1 MVHTGLGLVLDEL
14 RQNLAAVHG
23 GIFPHS
29 VLSSQHISLL
39 ASQKPLTMDEV
50 LLFLYF
56 RMLADDYFYICCTI
70 SYSLI
75 IASILQLE
83 EVLGKRIA
91 ERYGNEILAAITDYV
106 VEHPDDDATDN
117 AGAWV
122 APKAKKSA
130 ESPATGTTKAPP
142 SKRVTE
148 GSTSTKAP
156 STRPG
161 KRVSERTTTRSSSIK
176 DFLVKPD
183 AESGPNDQAVAEGSR
198 SGTTKTPT
206 KRLSLR
212 RPPVS
217 SSPLPA
223 TQKEESTKI
232 SSQRR
237 ECIDLDS
244 DSDQDEDQPR
254 ADGKELKSENW
265 SEDIIEETTSEEED
279 EFSLF
284 KRPRRR

>member
-1 MVHTGLGLVLDEL
+1 
-14 RQNLAAVHG
+14 
-23 GIFPHS
+23 
-29 VLSSQHISLL
+29 
-39 ASQKPLTMDEV
+39 
-50 LLFLYF
+50 
-56 RMLADDYFYICCTI
+56 ML
-70 SYSLI
+70 

-106 VEHPDDDATDN
+106 VEHPDDATDDV
-117 AGAWV
+117 GAWV
-122 APKAKKSA
+122 APKAKKIA
-130 ESPATGTTKAPP
+130 ESPAIGTTKAPP
-142 SKRVTE
+142 SKRVSE
-148 GSTSTKAP
+148 GSTSHAANKAP
-156 STRPG
+156 STRLG

-183 AESGPNDQAVAEGSR
+183 AESGPKDQVVAEGSG

-232 SSQRR
+232 PSQRR

-244 DSDQDEDQPR
+244 DSDQDEDQPK
-254 ADGKELKSENW
+254 ADGKELKSENG

-284 KRPRRR
+284 KRARRR